1 MSAVAK
7 SRGKHEKARVE
18 LEVSYKTQRD
28 AVETKVKEK
37 RNALVKEE
45 QDLVKEKG
53 KLGGEVARKRKRLDQ
68 DKLIDPVEG
77 EYAQKRRK
85 GV

>member
-1 MSAVAK
+1 
-7 SRGKHEKARVE
+7 
-18 LEVSYKTQRD
+18 VSYKTQRD

-68 DKLIDPVEG
+68 DKLIGPVEG

>member
-1 MSAVAK
+1 V
-7 SRGKHEKARVE
+7 RVE
-18 LEVSYKTQRD
+18 LEVSFKTQRE

-37 RNALVKEE
+37 RNALVKEK
-45 QDLVKEKG
+45 QDLKKEKE
-53 KLGGEVARKRKRLDQ
+53 KLGGEVARKRKRKRLDQ
-68 DKLIDPVEG
+68 DKLIGPVKG